1 MVPLSDSSAS
11 SNEDGFLDM
20 KSDKYAPP
28 RLLYGLFWIGLS
40 IYAFNFAPGAGAE
53 AAARD
58 ADLAIKMIT
67 TPFDGD
73 VSKSIFA
80 GIFNSLGVL
89 PAIYASLLLPGS
101 KDQRVPALPFV
112 LGSFAFGF
120 FSVGPYLAL
129 RNKNFDVT
137 NATRGRG
144 SGAFESKISAIL
156 LLTFSCWLFFYSLT
170 TGDLGAACQGYQ
182 DLFWSQRIVHVSTL
196 DALLLSAIVVDPM
209 SEDMTRRN
217 YTNIPAWVFA
227 LLPIIGPTVYLLLR
241 PPLPLD
247 KVEKQK

>member
-1 MVPLSDSSAS
+1 
-11 SNEDGFLDM
+11 M
-20 KSDKYAPP
+20 KGDRFAPP
-28 RLLYGLFWIGLS
+28 RLLYALFWIGLS

-58 ADLAIKMIT
+58 ADLAVKMIS

-73 VSKSIFA
+73 VSKAIFA
-80 GIFNSLGVL
+80 GVFNSLGVL

-101 KDQRVPALPFV
+101 KDQKVPALPFV
-112 LGSFAFGF
+112 LGSFAMGF

-137 NATRGRG
+137 TATKGTG
-144 SGAFESKISAIL
+144 SSAFESKISAIL
-156 LLTFSCWLFFYSLT
+156 LLTFSSWLLFYSFS
-170 TGDLGAACQGYQ
+170 TGDLGQAIQGYT

-209 SEDMTRRN
+209 SEDMQRRG
-217 YTNIPAWVFA
+217 YDSVPAAAFA
-227 LLPIIGPTVYLLLR
+227 AFPIIGPCVYLLLR
-241 PPLPLD
+241 PPLP
-247 KVEKQK
+247 EE